1 MAIPKILPTDIT
13 KLFSGM
19 VHWIYRYIHN
29 EKVQRVV
36 NSESEHESFQRLHS
50 FVRNTIIIAVLNKV
64 MQIIETVAII
74 ELFRTRK
81 YICICDLG
89 KLNSS
94 KSKSLCINDQISH
107 LALSATPPDAEHEVG
122 RMRSLLFMPG
132 VRNVCMRVSSETLCP
147 ADVTCV
153 RCIKEIIERKG
164 CSLGPK
170 PIKIARVCVASKD
183 ICIHINKGYRSVGRE
198 SEKCRRICPLDCWSH

>member
-1 MAIPKILPTDIT
+1 
-13 KLFSGM
+13 M

-64 MQIIETVAII
+64 MQTIETVAII

-94 KSKSLCINDQISH
+94 KSKSPVFI
-107 LALSATPPDAEHEVG
+107 
-122 RMRSLLFMPG
+122 
-132 VRNVCMRVSSETLCP
+132 
-147 ADVTCV
+147 
-153 RCIKEIIERKG
+153 
-164 CSLGPK
+164 
-170 PIKIARVCVASKD
+170 
-183 ICIHINKGYRSVGRE
+183 
-198 SEKCRRICPLDCWSH
+198 